1 MKNNKVAF
9 VIHGLPMGGA
19 EKFLISIINEFKK
32 LGGEPL
38 LILLSDESTLI
49 KELDDE
55 INSIKLIKKHRFDVS
70 ISKKIKYEIL
80 SRKIN
85 KVFCVNTYAYFLTKL
100 SFSITDN
107 VLFFLSPH
115 TTKPFSFYNYLQ
127 NILYTKFIGSKDQ
140 IIYLCKNQKIYYE
153 IKYNINKD
161 IGLIV
166 YNGIDTNKF
175 NPENYE
181 YNKDKLIKKEIGID
195 VNEKVIL
202 MVARVE
208 KEKNHQSAIESLS
221 VLHSKWEKKCHLL
234 IVGGGSDAYI
244 DKLKVMASE
253 KKMNKY
259 VHFIGNSNDVRRY
272 YSIADVFTLTSSSE
286 TFSLAALEAMSFG
299 LPCALTDVGGANE
312 MIEEN
317 INGKLMRVNDI
328 ESISN
333 TWYDVL
339 NNGYNKNIIR
349 NYVIN
354 NFDIKKMLDT
364 YINILK

>member
-1 MKNNKVAF
+1 M
-9 VIHGLPMGGA
+9 
-19 EKFLISIINEFKK
+19 
-32 LGGEPL
+32 
-38 LILLSDESTLI
+38 
-49 KELDDE
+49 E
-55 INSIKLIKKHRFDVS
+55 IT
-70 ISKKIKYEIL
+70 KIKY
-80 SRKIN
+80 SHK
-85 KVFCVNTYAYFLTKL
+85 K
-100 SFSITDN
+100 
-107 VLFFLSPH
+107 
-115 TTKPFSFYNYLQ
+115 
-127 NILYTKFIGSKDQ
+127 
-140 IIYLCKNQKIYYE
+140 KNE
-153 IKYNINKD
+153 IKAIIETFLNDCFENKKDFLPVLDKLFNNQTICSPKSATNYNNINKD